1 MMEGQNGYL
10 TVYMALCMGV
20 ILSLCLTLIEG
31 ARRNGAAME
40 ASCVA
45 DIGIQSVFAE
55 YHRQLLEQYNLF
67 AIDSSYGTASPGSYN
82 TEARLLYYLE
92 KNLDLEDVFLVS
104 FHYRD
109 FLKLRVNG
117 VQMTGVSILTDR
129 GGAVF
134 RRRAVEAVQDDIG
147 LSAITELTEWM
158 EVIEVN
164 GLDTAQ
170 TQQEKEAA
178 DKSIREYEY
187 EDEEGELRVGVE
199 NPTTVLEEK
208 RGLGILKLAVEDED
222 KLSKAT
228 LSTSGLI
235 YQRMKQGKV
244 SQGNL
249 LSEETMWMEALTERL
264 LFQEYLLRYM
274 SRYGQDEGKKALHYQ
289 IEYLVT
295 GKENDIDNL
304 RSVANRICSLREA
317 ANAIYLWNNPAK
329 NAEVE
334 LAAQAIGAA
343 LGLPAV
349 APVLKVTMIL
359 GWAYAESV
367 YDVKTLLSGG
377 RVPLMKDDTSW
388 HYSLAAALSGELGES
403 AQGGYGMS
411 YEDYLRVFM
420 TLTDMDTLTGRAMNM
435 VEVDIRMTEG
445 NGAFCLDGCY
455 DRMEFDIRMSSD
467 FGYEYQ
473 LNRRWSYY

>member
-1 MMEGQNGYL
+1 MKDQNGYL
-10 TVYMALCMGV
+10 TVYMALCIGV

-31 ARRNGAAME
+31 ARRSGAAME
-40 ASCVA
+40 AACVA
-45 DIGIQSVFAE
+45 DIGIQSIFAE

-67 AIDSSYGTASPGSYN
+67 AIDSSYGTAGAGTYN
-82 TEARLLYYLE
+82 TEARLLYYLD
-92 KNLDLEDVFLVS
+92 KNLTLEDVLFAS
-104 FHYRD
+104 IGYRD
-109 FLKLRVNG
+109 FLKLRVDR
-117 VQMTGVSILTDR
+117 VQMTGVSILTDQ
-129 GGAVF
+129 GGTVF

-147 LSAITELTEWM
+147 LSALTELMEWM
-158 EVIEVN
+158 EVIEIN

-187 EDEEGELRVGVE
+187 EDEEGEQHVGVD

-208 RGLGILKLAVEDED
+208 RGLGILKLVVEDED
-222 KLSKAT
+222 KLSKTT
-228 LSTSGLI
+228 LNTSGLI
-235 YQRMKQGKV
+235 YQRMRQGKI

-249 LSEETMWMEALTERL
+249 APEETVWMEALAERL

-274 SRYGQDEGKKALHYQ
+274 GRYGQDEGKEALHYQ
-289 IEYLVT
+289 IEYLIA
-295 GKENDIDNL
+295 GKNNDIDNL
-304 RSVANRICSLREA
+304 RSVANRICALREA
-317 ANAIYLWNNPAK
+317 ANAIYLWNDPVK

-334 LAAQAIGAA
+334 LAAQAVGAA
-343 LGLPAV
+343 LGLPAI

-377 RVPLMKDDTSW
+377 RVPLMKDEVSW
-388 HYSLAAALSGELGES
+388 HYGLTAALSGELGDS

-420 TLTDMDTLTGRAMNM
+420 TLTEMDQLTGRAMDM
-435 VEVDIRMTEG
+435 VEADIRMTEG

-455 DRMEFDIRMSSD
+455 DRLKFDIRMSSS

-473 LNRRWSYY
+473 LDRTWSYY